1 MKRILLIAAGP
12 SVIGQGAEFDYS
24 GTQAAYA
31 LRELGHEVVVLN
43 SNPAS
48 ILTDKESS
56 NSVYIET
63 INLENIVSIIR
74 REKITSILGNF
85 GGQTALNMVLELQ
98 NNNIF
103 DEYNLELLANSI
115 ETIEN
120 AEDREK
126 FRNLLDKID
135 QPYVDSMIVNTETQ
149 ARQALSNLKLPLIV
163 RPAFTLGGSG
173 GGRCKTEKEFF
184 EIVKQGLNLSPVHQC
199 LIEKD
204 ISGLKEFEFEMIR
217 DSSGEVLSVCSLE
230 NFDPVGI
237 HTGDSVI
244 FSPVQTLNKKQI
256 EILDKAAKNI
266 VSELKILGSCNVQFA
281 FDAKDDSYYVIEVN
295 PRVSRSS
302 ALASKI
308 SNYPIAKISALIA
321 AGLTLK
327 EIKQEYKPIANYVA
341 SKMPRFPFDK
351 FKEGNRRLGT
361 QMKST
366 GEIMAFGLNLEEA
379 MFKGLESLEFE
390 GTEFAG
396 INSSNLLK
404 SIEEGND
411 LRFYQIIELLKRG
424 VSSEEVALRSKI
436 DIYFIDAIHRMNEN
450 QSRYLSGH
458 YNFFNLDKNI
468 YFTTSH
474 DHENI
479 LKKEKESI
487 VVLGS
492 GPIRIGQGM
501 EFDYSTVQAIQT
513 IKEMGYEAVVINNNP
528 ATVSTDSNIADRL
541 YFEPLVSKRV
551 LSILEFEKPKGVILQ
566 FGGQTAIN
574 LATIFAD
581 AKIPILGTRV
591 ENMNKAED
599 REQFEKVL
607 KKLKIKQPQAHVA
620 HNKEDFKNLADKI
633 TYPVLIRP
641 SFVIGGA
648 AMKIVKNEKD
658 YLKEVDHISFASPVL
673 IDRYIS
679 GVELDL
685 DIISDSKNIMIPGLM
700 EHIERSGVHSG
711 DSMAVYPSQSINQ
724 ITKDRIIKSCE
735 EIAKELKIIGL
746 MNIQMIVHDNEVY
759 VIEVNPRSSRTI
771 PFISKAS
778 GLEISKIATKVI
790 LGEKLSI
797 NYGLVPSSVGVHI
810 KAPVFSF
817 SKLRSVD
824 TYLGPEM
831 KSTGEIM
838 SSALNLDKALFK
850 AFTSSDYKFK
860 DSGHVLLTI
869 ANKDKEEVIDLA
881 RKIDALDYDILASE
895 NTHILLK
902 ENNIASKCIAKVG
915 ESEKDM
921 IWAIQNIDINFI
933 VNTVSDE
940 SKAFSDGFLI
950 RRTAVEHGIPLFTSI
965 DTAKA
970 LVRVL
975 ESRSSKPWRLG
986 GKQ

>member
-24 GTQAAYA
+24 GTQGAYT

-48 ILTDKESS
+48 ILTDNDTSDT
-56 NSVYIET
+56 VYIENIT
-63 INLENIVSIIR
+63 LDNIVSIIR

-85 GGQTALNMVLELQ
+85 GGQTALNMVLELHKH
-98 NNNIF
+98 NVF
-103 DEYNLELLANSI
+103 EEYNLELLANSI
-115 ETIEN
+115 ETIQK
-120 AEDREK
+120 AEDREM
-126 FRNLLDKID
+126 FRDLLDKINE
-135 QPYVDSMIVNTETQ
+135 PYVESMIINDKTQ
-149 ARQALSNLKLPLIV
+149 AQEALEKLGLPLII
-163 RPAFTLGGSG
+163 RPAFTLGGTG
-173 GGRCKTEKEFF
+173 GGRCKTEKEYF
-184 EIVKQGLNLSPVHQC
+184 EIVKQGLTLSPVHQC

-204 ISGLKEFEFEMIR
+204 ISGIKEVEFEMIR
-217 DSSGEVLSVCSLE
+217 DKSGQVLTICALE
-230 NFDPVGI
+230 NFDPVGV
-237 HTGDSVI
+237 HTGDSIV
-244 FSPVQTLNKKQI
+244 FAPTQTLTDTQI
-256 EILDKAAKNI
+256 KLLEDSATNI

-281 FDAKDDSYYVIEVN
+281 LDAVSNEYFVIEVN

-302 ALASKI
+302 ALASKV
-308 SNYPIAKISALIA
+308 SNYPIAKVSAQIA
-321 AGLTLK
+321 SGLTLK
-327 EIKQEYKPIANYVA
+327 EINQPHKLITDYVA
-341 SKMPRFPFDK
+341 AKMPRFPFDK
-351 FKEGNRRLGT
+351 FKEGNRTLGT

-366 GEIMAFGLNLEEA
+366 GEIMAFGATLEETMHKA
-379 MFKGLESLEFE
+379 LESLEFE
-390 GTEFAG
+390 GIEFKDQGNTEILQHLETA
-396 INSSNLLK
+396 S
-404 SIEEGND
+404 D

-424 VSSEEVALRSKI
+424 VSPEEISIRSKI
-436 DIYFIDAIHRMNEN
+436 DIFFIQAIKTMNDKQALFE
-450 QSRYLSGH
+450 SGE
-458 YNFFNLDKNI
+458 YEFINLDKNI
-468 YFTTSH
+468 YFSSSIKKGEALT
-474 DHENI
+474 
-479 LKKEKESI
+479 KEKESI

-501 EFDYSTVQAIQT
+501 EFDYSTVQAIQA

-541 YFEPLVSKRV
+541 YFEPLISKRV
-551 LSILEFEKPKGVILQ
+551 LSILDFEKPKAVIVQ

-574 LATIFAD
+574 ISQDLEKHHVVIA
-581 AKIPILGTRV
+581 GTSID
-591 ENMNKAED
+591 NMNKAEN
-599 REQFEKVL
+599 RELFEKIL
-607 KKLKIKQPQAHVA
+607 KSLDIKQPEAHVA
-620 HNKEDFKNLADKI
+620 HNKEEFKELSSKI

-648 AMKIVKNEKD
+648 AMKIVKNEVD
-658 YLKEVDHISFASPVL
+658 YLKEVNSISFASPVL

-679 GVELDL
+679 GIELDL
-685 DIISDSKNIMIPGLM
+685 DIISDGKRIMIPGLM

-711 DSMAVYPSQSINQ
+711 DSMAVYPSQNINQ
-724 ITKDRIIKSCE
+724 ITKDKVIETCE
-735 EIAKELKIIGL
+735 KIAQELNIIGL
-746 MNIQMIVHDNEVY
+746 MNIQMIVHRNEVY

-778 GLEISKIATKVI
+778 GIEISKIATRLI
-790 LGEKLSI
+790 LGNKLEM
-797 NYGLVPSSVGVHI
+797 NYGLMPPARGVHI

-838 SSALNLDKALFK
+838 SSAVNLDKALYK
-850 AFTSSDYKFK
+850 AFLSSSYVFK
-860 DSGHVLLTI
+860 ETGHVLLTI
-869 ANKDKEEVIDLA
+869 ANKDKEEVIELA
-881 RKIDALDYDILASE
+881 RKIDALDYDILASK
-895 NTHILLK
+895 NTHELLK
-902 ENNIASKCIAKVG
+902 ENNIQSKSISKVG

-921 IWAIQNIDINFI
+921 IWAIQNLDINYI

-965 DTAKA
+965 DTASA

-986 GKQ
+986 AKQ